1 MAKQK
6 QKKKVVKLFFKT
18 NRQIRAS
25 EVRLVGDVDNS
36 GDVVTIQEA
45 LRQANDMGVDL
56 VEISPKANPPVCKLV
71 DYNKHLYELKRKQK
85 DAEKKQK
92 ENAQDI
98 KELRFGP
105 NTDEHDFNFKLKHA
119 EEFLKRGDIVKAFV
133 FFKGREITFKEK
145 GELLLL
151 KLADALSE
159 FGLADSAKPKLEGRR
174 MIMFI
179 RPKKK

>member
-1 MAKQK
+1 MKK
-6 QKKKVVKLFFKT
+6 TIKKKNKIFITINNHIKNDF
-18 NRQIRAS
+18 IRI
-25 EVRLVGDVDNS
+25 VGDINP
-36 GDVVTIQEA
+36 TEEITKTEA
-45 LRQANDMGVDL
+45 LKISRTYDL
-56 VEISPKANPPVCKLV
+56 DLILMSTTKNNVGICRIMEHKK
-71 DYNKHLYELKRKQK
+71 YLYELKKKQK

-133 FFKGREITFKEK
+133 FFKGREIQFKEK

-151 KLADALSE
+151 KLADALAE